1 MRLDDY
7 LYKLYKEYDNLAIYY
22 NKLTSYWENLQFY
35 GRIKS
40 IFRKS
45 KPFFIIFLAISYFS
59 IINFNLYFTAIKSAL
74 LFTVGISVTPFLIGT
89 ILDVVSRHY
98 RKKELN
104 SIINIVPTKTSL
116 GRENNILECSIL
128 ERCYSTRRNIMIDV
142 QKKYNEMTK
151 NNKGY
156 KSNKRH
162 KSNIVLD
169 KLCLDNLENKLEKKL
184 IELDYIEQKNELLT
198 TKVLLDENYLFWKSL
213 GATFKAGGIYFIYSY
228 LILSFLYKTSVPGLF
243 AGIDLTIPWFI
254 GQCLAGIVGNI
265 LYNKSLDN
273 KIKVF
278 NFLNKD
284 LKEYGIDISKSD
296 FNLDREIRI
305 DRTKV
310 ISEAVSLLVS
320 INSLDKKISNSTNNK
335 DREEYDYSYHFINGT
350 RLNNSDIENMTY
362 DRSKASTNL
371 VRRRKIK
378 YF

>member
-22 NKLTSYWENLQFY
+22 NKLISYWESLQLY
-35 GRIKS
+35 RRIRS

-45 KPFFIIFLAISYFS
+45 IPFSIIFLAISYFS
-59 IINFNLYFTAIKSAL
+59 IINFNLYFTTIKSAL
-74 LFTVGISVTPFLIGT
+74 LFTTGISATPFLIGT

-104 SIINIVPTKTSL
+104 RVINIVPTRTSL
-116 GRENNILECSIL
+116 DREANILDCSIL

-142 QKKYNEMTK
+142 QKKYNEMAK
-151 NNKGY
+151 NNKE
-156 KSNKRH
+156 H

-169 KLCLDNLENKLEKKL
+169 TLCLDNLENKLEKKL

-198 TKVLLDENYLFWKSL
+198 TKVLLDENNLFWECL

-228 LILSFLYKTSVPGLF
+228 LILAFLYKITVPGLF
-243 AGIDLTIPWFI
+243 TGIDLTIPWFI

-265 LYNKSLDN
+265 LYNKRLDN

-284 LKEYGIDISKSD
+284 LKEYGIDLSKND

-320 INSLDKKISNSTNNK
+320 INSLDKMISNSTNNK
-335 DREEYDYSYHFINGT
+335 DREKHNYSYHFTNGT
-350 RLNNSDIENMTY
+350 MLDNSDIENMTY
-362 DRSKASTNL
+362 DSSKASTNL
-371 VRRRKIK
+371 VRRRKVK